1 MQKEIHATTR
11 AYDAESPASS
21 GSYCILGLVVG
32 THFIQLVAGNS
43 TAKAELEMET
53 VLRSVNEIL

>member
-11 AYDAESPASS
+11 A
-21 GSYCILGLVVG
+21 YCILGLVVG